1 MRWQLKNIYNTDAL
15 IKKYIAKL
23 LLDFCYNS
31 ICFYCNHCIVKV
43 GIITVMLQINKE
55 LVLFFCVIGIQS
67 FNIFKMQNGQSAL
80 SAQNKIG
87 ETIPQRIKVFSV
99 INRKVKALFQ
109 FFLKR
114 IKVMRIAEINSIIKV
129 KHSKPPILRKIR
141 KK

>member
-67 FNIFKMQNGQSAL
+67 FNIFKMLNGQSAL
-80 SAQNKIG
+80 LTQNKSRK
-87 ETIPQRIKVFSV
+87 TIPQCVKILTVIKQRRKARLQLFTNRI
-99 INRKVKALFQ
+99 I
-109 FFLKR
+109 
-114 IKVMRIAEINSIIKV
+114 IMCIAEIHCIIKL
-129 KHSKPPILRKIR
+129 KHGKPLILRKIR
-141 KK
+141 TK